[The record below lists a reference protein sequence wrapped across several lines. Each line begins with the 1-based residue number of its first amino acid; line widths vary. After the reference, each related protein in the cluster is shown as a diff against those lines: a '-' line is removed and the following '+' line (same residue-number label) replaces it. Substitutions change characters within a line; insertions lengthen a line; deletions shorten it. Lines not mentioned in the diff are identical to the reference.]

1 MQSRKA
7 DEPTGTLSHKF
18 WQDNARTECVSH
30 IREII
35 FHEYHGKKSEL
46 AFIKF
51 ILENAEAL
59 QEMAIVYVN
68 GSFSSWDEA
77 DTKVM
82 KDLSCVKRASQ
93 NCNIEVLES
102 SNSRGSS
109 SWSCEEASDSCVIDP
124 FEYCY

>member
-1 MQSRKA
+1 
-7 DEPTGTLSHKF
+7 
-18 WQDNARTECVSH
+18 VSH